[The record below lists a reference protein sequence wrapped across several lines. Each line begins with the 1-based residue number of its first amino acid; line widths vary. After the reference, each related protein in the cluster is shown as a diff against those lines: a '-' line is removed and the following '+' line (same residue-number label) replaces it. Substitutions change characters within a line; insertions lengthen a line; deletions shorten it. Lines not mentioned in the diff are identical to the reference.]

1 MPAHT
6 IEVLVDDEYRGQVPP
21 DALRAIGAAALAQ
34 QHIQSPCDLAVVI
47 TGDSALQELNR
58 RHRGIDGPTDVL
70 AFPNAPQ
77 GPFVEAPG
85 QPHYLGDV
93 VISYPQARAQAT
105 ELGHGIVAELQLLVA
120 HGILHLLG
128 HDDAVQEKRARM
140 WEAQAEIVAA
150 MAVDVTL
157 PD

>member
-1 MPAHT
+1 MLAHL
-6 IEVLVDDEYRGQVPP
+6 IEVLVDDEYQDQVSP

-34 QHIQSPCDLAVVI
+34 QHVQAPCELAVVI
-47 TGDSALQELNR
+47 TSDSALQELNR
-58 RHRGIDGPTDVL
+58 RHRGIDAPTDVL
-70 AFPNAPQ
+70 AFANAPH

-85 QPHYLGDV
+85 QPRYLGDV
-93 VISYPQARAQAT
+93 IISYPQARAQAT

-128 HDDAVQEKRARM
+128 HDDAVREKRARM
-140 WEAQAEIVAA
+140 WAAQAEIVAA
-150 MAVDVTL
+150 VAVDVTL